1 MFIFQIWALV
11 HFNQSFEPS
20 NYFGKTFKT
29 LLIVNLHSDN
39 YVIHGQF
46 SYVIILFNFN

>member
-20 NYFGKTFKT
+20 NYFGKTLKT
-29 LLIVNLHSDN
+29 LLIVIRVNDRLGA
-39 YVIHGQF
+39 IF
-46 SYVIILFNFN
+46 A